1 MLIDK
6 EYYISTSNRLTYFVW
21 GTRAKLSDFGL
32 ATNAASS
39 LTASG
44 AGSPVYCAPEVIN
57 DNKTTAQTD
66 IFAAGITLFQM
77 ANNIS
82 NLGALVS
89 SLDTI
94 KFGRVIPSIGHK
106 GYVPRRLRYICN
118 KACAFDPARRYSSA
132 DEMRQALERL
142 HVKQDWT
149 KPSAGIWQANVNGQ
163 AHEMTV
169 DTAPTIEM
177 VYKINA
183 RRRNANCKK
192 CATIVLAEVEQD
204 NWVYKH
210 TF

>member
-1 MLIDK
+1 I
-6 EYYISTSNRLTYFVW
+6 

-44 AGSPVYCAPEVIN
+44 AGSPVYCAPEAIN

-82 NLGALVS
+82 NLGALVP
-89 SLDTI
+89 SLDII
-94 KFGRVIPSIGHK
+94 KLGRVISSVGYK

-118 KACAFDPARRYSSA
+118 KACAIDPAKRYSSA

-142 HVKQDWT
+142 HVRQD
-149 KPSAGIWQANVNGQ
+149 
-163 AHEMTV
+163 
-169 DTAPTIEM
+169 
-177 VYKINA
+177 
-183 RRRNANCKK
+183 
-192 CATIVLAEVEQD
+192 
-204 NWVYKH
+204 
-210 TF
+210 